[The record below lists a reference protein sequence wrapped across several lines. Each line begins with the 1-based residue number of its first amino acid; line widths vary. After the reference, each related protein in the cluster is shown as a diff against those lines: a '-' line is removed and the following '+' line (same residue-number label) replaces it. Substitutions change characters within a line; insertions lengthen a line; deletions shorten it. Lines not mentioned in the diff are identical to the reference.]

1 MKPILTEYD
10 KEEEGGFYYDVQRKN
25 PLQKISLHANSIPP
39 KDPYANWISWSQAYG
54 EKNNIDGDFKDTT
67 DADGVPWYWNSD
79 TYAVAE
85 ACFLEKSNNMSAT
98 AKGMGLDPQY
108 GRQSL
113 CNAIMTDDFGITI
126 ANNWGSFSAGQS
138 LEDAYNSF
146 RGFEPYLGSAYG
158 VLSRMSRGIKEYQ
171 SAMGNSAG
179 ENNKSSSNILGTVV
193 DFLKGASANGTNVL
207 RRSLVVQGTRF
218 NYYSG
223 TGIAFSN
230 LGMKFTIFPDYFNG
244 NFKTIEEQLKLII
257 PYSVG
262 KYVDFIGD
270 KNSVGGFDDS
280 NSYKD
285 QVDKRQPT
293 GSDKSLV
300 NYSGLGKGKIYDENT
315 NQKTELATYVNQFLG
330 WQIPPG
336 GFHATIENID
346 YIQAGTL
353 MLKLGTHYCLKN
365 LVIQEI
371 QLNYSKHFSKYLDLK
386 SNEIKTC
393 PMYCDVFIT
402 FTPAN
407 KYSDKKLKEFVLS
420 NTDKEV
426 MNLEKKIN
434 DNLK

>member
-1 MKPILTEYD
+1 MKPILSYD
-10 KEEEGGFYYDVQRKN
+10 KEESGGFYYDVQRKN

-39 KDPYANWISWSQAYG
+39 SDPYANWISWSDGTKQ
-54 EKNNIDGDFKDTT
+54 KNKIDPDFRDTT
-67 DADGVPWYWNSD
+67 DADGEQWHWNSD
-79 TYAVAE
+79 KYVATSSDPDKTPY
-85 ACFLEKSNNMSAT
+85 FDEKDENISPTSD
-98 AKGMGLDPQY
+98 GMGFNPRY

-113 CNAIMTDDFGITI
+113 CNAILTEDFGITI
-126 ANNWGSFSAGQS
+126 ANNWGNFSAGQS

-146 RGFEPYLGSAYG
+146 RGFEPYLGNAMGLFSKMAK
-158 VLSRMSRGIKEYQ
+158 GIEEYQ
-171 SAMGNSAG
+171 STVTKNAG
-179 ENNKSSSNILGTVV
+179 STNTSSSNILGKAVK
-193 DFLKGASANGTNVL
+193 FLQGASAKGTNVL

-244 NFKTIEEQLKLII
+244 IFKTIEEQLKSII

-262 KYVDFIGD
+262 KYVSFIG
-270 KNSVGGFDDS
+270 KSGSAGGFDSTTKKDAMKTTS
-280 NSYKD
+280 DASLLNYSLSDEDKDVYKKD
-285 QVDKRQPT
+285 GD
-293 GSDKSLV
+293 GKSLA
-300 NYSGLGKGKIYDENT
+300 D
-315 NQKTELATYVNQFLG
+315 YVNQYLG

-420 NTDKEV
+420 NTDKEIE
-426 MNLEKKIN
+426 NLEKKIN